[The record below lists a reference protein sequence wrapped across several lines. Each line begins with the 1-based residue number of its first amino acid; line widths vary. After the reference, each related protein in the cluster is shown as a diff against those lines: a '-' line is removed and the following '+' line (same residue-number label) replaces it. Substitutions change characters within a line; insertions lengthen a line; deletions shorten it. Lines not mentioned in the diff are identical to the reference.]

1 MSPSLPSSAEQL
13 SALADGQGRDLD
25 LARVLAACGQDVQL
39 QQRWRD
45 YHLIGEVL
53 RGQLPGAPV
62 DEVAFLAR
70 LRTSLQASA
79 LRQESVTGTAANE
92 PRFGWPQWATA
103 ATVVLAA
110 GVLWALDGW
119 VRDAPELAQARPVLR
134 ASAEGPIERDAA
146 LQELLETHRQQ
157 GGASV
162 LPMPSGFL
170 RNATFD
176 VEPAILAAPRAGR

>member
-1 MSPSLPSSAEQL
+1 MSSSHPSPAEQL
-13 SALADGQGRDLD
+13 SALADGRGPDLD
-25 LARVLAACGQDVQL
+25 LAQALAACAVDAQL
-39 QQRWRD
+39 KQRWRD

-62 DEVAFLAR
+62 DEAAFLAR
-70 LRTSLQASA
+70 LRPSLQASPLPPEA
-79 LRQESVTGTAANE
+79 VTETAANE
-92 PRFGWPQWATA
+92 PRFGWPQLA
-103 ATVVLAA
+103 AAASVALAA
-110 GVLWALDGW
+110 GVLWMLHGW
-119 VRDAPELAQARPVLR
+119 VRDAPELALARPVLS
-134 ASAEGPIERDAA
+134 ASSEGPIERDAV

-176 VEPAILAAPRAGR
+176 VEPAILTAQRAGR